1 MMLLRDVLRD
11 PSLEAID
18 IDGSDRLVVHSRM
31 LQRKAMLRQVFTGI
45 HHQFHRLD
53 QEYLSGNGLRVELG
67 SGIAPM
73 RDSYPDVLATDLV
86 PGPHLDRVID
96 SEAMELDDET
106 VRAFFGQNCFH
117 HFARPDRFFNEL
129 ERTLVPGGGV
139 ILLEPYYG
147 PLASFMFKRL
157 FQTEGFDMTDPSW
170 EAPVTGPM
178 KGANQ
183 ALSYIIF
190 IRDRAEFER
199 RHPSLKITQQFLLG
213 NYLRYLA
220 SGGLNFRQLCPD
232 TLSAVLGMIEQLL
245 SPVNRWLALHHIL
258 VIRKDLN

>member
-1 MMLLRDVLRD
+1 MLLRDLLRD
-11 PSLEAID
+11 PSVEDID
-18 IDGSDRLVVHSRM
+18 IDGSDRLVVHSQM

-45 HHQFHRLD
+45 HHRFDQLD
-53 QEYLSGNGLRVELG
+53 RAHLGGEGLRIELG
-67 SGIAPM
+67 SGISPM
-73 RDSYPDVLATDLV
+73 RDTYPDVLATDLV
-86 PGPHLDRVID
+86 PAPHLDRVLD
-96 SEAMELDDET
+96 SEAMDLDNET
-106 VRAFFGQNCFH
+106 VRTFFGQNCFH
-117 HFARPDRFFNEL
+117 HFARPNRFFDEL
-129 ERTLVPGGGV
+129 DRTLVPGGGV

-147 PLASFMFKRL
+147 PLASFVFKRL
-157 FQTEGFDMTDPSW
+157 FHTEGFDMTAPSW

-178 KGANQ
+178 QGANQ
-183 ALSYIIF
+183 ALSYIVF

-199 RHPSLKITQQFLLG
+199 RHPSLKIERQVLLG

-232 TLSAVLGMIEQLL
+232 ALGSVLGMIEQLL

>member
-1 MMLLRDVLRD
+1 MLLRDLLRD
-11 PSLEAID
+11 PSVEDID

-45 HHQFHRLD
+45 HHRFHRLD
-53 QEYLSGNGLRVELG
+53 QAHLRGEGLRIELG
-67 SGIAPM
+67 SGISPM
-73 RDSYPDVLATDLV
+73 RDTYPDVLATDLI
-86 PGPHLDRVID
+86 PGPHLDRVLD
-96 SEAMELDDET
+96 AEAMDLENET
-106 VRAFFGQNCFH
+106 VRTFFGQNCFH
-117 HFARPDRFFNEL
+117 HFARPNRFFEEL

-147 PLASFMFKRL
+147 PLASFIFKRL
-157 FQTEGFDMTDPSW
+157 FQTEGFDMTYPSW
-170 EAPVTGPM
+170 EAQVTGPM
-178 KGANQ
+178 QGANQ

-199 RHPSLKITQQFLLG
+199 RYPSLKIERQVLLG

-232 TLSAVLGMIEQLL
+232 ALGSVLGMIEQLL

-258 VIRKDLN
+258 VLRKDLN

>member
-1 MMLLRDVLRD
+1 MLLRDLLRD
-11 PSLEAID
+11 PSLEEID
-18 IDGSDRLVVHSRM
+18 IDGSDRLVVHSQM

-45 HHQFHRLD
+45 HHRFHRLD
-53 QEYLSGNGLRVELG
+53 QEHLRGDGLRIELG
-67 SGIAPM
+67 AGISPM
-73 RDSYPDVLATDLV
+73 RDSYPDVLATDLI
-86 PGPHLDRVID
+86 PAPHLDQVIN

-106 VRAFFGQNCFH
+106 VRVFFGQNCFH
-117 HFARPDRFFNEL
+117 HFARPDRFFEEL
-129 ERTLVPGGGV
+129 DRTLVPGGGV

-147 PLASFMFKRL
+147 PLASFVFKRL
-157 FQTEGFDMTDPSW
+157 FQTEGFDRTYPSW

-190 IRDRAEFER
+190 ERDRAEFER
-199 RHPSLKITQQFLLG
+199 RHPTLKIKQQVLLG

-232 TLSAVLGMIEQLL
+232 ALSSVLGMIERLL
-245 SPVNRWLALHHIL
+245 SPADRWLALHHIL
-258 VIRKDLN
+258 VICKDRN